1 MIGKGLVFLG
11 AALPALATELVKRQS
26 GSLDSCPG
34 YTASN
39 VQDDGGRVTANLAL
53 AGTACNVYGDDL
65 TDLRLEV
72 EYQTRM
78 WPFPL
83 SSVSMNQDTDP
94 LQKTGFTSRST
105 MPQSRSSRSKNLF
118 GPAPRVMMGLIP
130 PNRRW
135 CFRTRTARSRSLSRA
150 GTLTR
155 RFSTLQPRAW
165 FLKPNTSVSGQAC
178 LSLRTCMVWENPRMT
193 FT

>member
-39 VQDDGGRVTANLAL
+39 VQNDGGRVTANLAL

-83 SSVSMNQDTDP
+83 SSVLMNQDTDP
-94 LQKTGFTSRST
+94 LQRTVSTSRST
-105 MPQSRSSRSKNLF
+105 MLQSRSSRSKNLS
-118 GPAPRVMMGLIP
+118 GPAPRAMMDLIP
-130 PNRRW
+130 PTRRW
-135 CFRTRTARSRSLSRA
+135 CFRTQTAHSLSLSRA
-150 GTLTR
+150 GTLMR

-165 FLKPNTSVSGQAC
+165 FLKPNTSVSGQAY
-178 LSLRTCMVWENPRMT
+178 LSLRTCTVWESPRT
-193 FT
+193 IST